1 LRAQVATREA
11 DPLVES
17 CRTDE
22 DLGDKMNKSTYVS
35 HDRRDTVRTGGTVDA
50 ATEAR
55 LIRDYGFRGAAFFL
69 HGTGDLAA

>member
-1 LRAQVATREA
+1 MTE
-11 DPLVES
+11 
-17 CRTDE
+17 
-22 DLGDKMNKSTYVS
+22 STYVRRG
-35 HDRRDTVRTGGTVDA
+35 RRDTRHAGGTVDA

>member
-1 LRAQVATREA
+1 
-11 DPLVES
+11 
-17 CRTDE
+17 
-22 DLGDKMNKSTYVS
+22 MNESTYVR
-35 HDRRDTVRTGGTVDA
+35 HDRRDTGRTDRNGGTVDA